1 MEQAPMNVMEEAQRL
16 NVRVEKEG
24 DDWIAVL
31 PPHPD
36 MPDEELGLPAA
47 SPEDAIVEARA
58 YRAIEQSAL
67 YKFTFDEDSN
77 LYRVSLGPDEHFED
91 FFLAK
96 AYEKAQKAYAERI
109 SDAPKPEQPEPEQP
123 QPKKRGRP
131 PKQKGNGEQ
140 QPEPKALPDPEVV
153 AEQLTDSCQ
162 EGRGDRRARR
172 DLLGHDVHLGRPL
185 RGHGQETA
193 RCPMTRPKKP
203 FGTHLSVTAI
213 RMPPQVK
220 FKLERLSAATG
231 LAQQEHVRRALDDY
245 FLKLQQQGQF
255 TAPPWQPAMVGRKRT
270 RAFSMP
276 PKPPEPAPLP
286 TRRVFRRPTSITGA
300 AA

>member
-1 MEQAPMNVMEEAQRL
+1 MEQAPINVSKEAEAL
-16 NVRVEKEG
+16 NVRIEREG

-96 AYEKAQKAYAERI
+96 AYEKAQQAYAERI
-109 SDAPKPEQPEPEQP
+109 SDVPKPEPAQPEQP

-140 QPEPKALPDPEVV
+140 QPLPDARVV
-153 AEQLTDSCQ
+153 AEQLTKAAEKAEATGERVAFSPSMLHTLADMF
-162 EGRGDRRARR
+162 EDMAKK
-172 DLLGHDVHLGRPL
+172 L
-185 RGHGQETA
+185 RG
-193 RCPMTRPKKP
+193 
-203 FGTHLSVTAI
+203 
-213 RMPPQVK
+213 
-220 FKLERLSAATG
+220 
-231 LAQQEHVRRALDDY
+231 AQ
-245 FLKLQQQGQF
+245 
-255 TAPPWQPAMVGRKRT
+255 
-270 RAFSMP
+270 
-276 PKPPEPAPLP
+276 
-286 TRRVFRRPTSITGA
+286 
-300 AA
+300 